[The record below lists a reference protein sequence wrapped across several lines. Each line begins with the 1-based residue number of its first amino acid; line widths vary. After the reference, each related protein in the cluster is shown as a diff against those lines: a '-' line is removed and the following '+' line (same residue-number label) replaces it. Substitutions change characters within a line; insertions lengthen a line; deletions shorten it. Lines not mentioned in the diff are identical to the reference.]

1 MRTAPKQRASRR
13 PPVVV
18 RAPIESHLPK
28 PPPSVVPRPRLFDRL
43 DAGTRDGALTLVSGP
58 PGAGKT
64 VLLTS
69 WLRARPGESRVWIP
83 LRESDRALF
92 WQQVLDAVRPVLG
105 REMPLRT
112 LDAPGDDASPA
123 FLERFVR
130 AVEDLDHPLVLVVD
144 DLHLAAPP
152 AIAAL
157 DRVLRAPPQQLHFV
171 VASRIDPAL
180 PLHVLRIAGDLAEIR
195 AHDLAFERAEAHE
208 LFTGMDIELDER
220 ELTALV
226 ERTEGWAAG
235 LRLCGLSMRATPGD
249 HGVLER
255 FAVDERPASEFLAS
269 EVLSIQTPDIRDFL
283 LRTSIVE
290 SLDGELANEL
300 SGRTDGERVLERL
313 YHDNV
318 FVERVGTDG
327 HVYRYHQLFGA
338 LLRAEASY
346 ELPGELGSL
355 HARAALCLVRRGQAA
370 AAVKHAEEAHADDL
384 LATLLAE
391 EWAAV
396 YASAVDLRSI
406 APGDGRPQAPPSPV
420 TEAFSALLRVASG
433 SARGEAALLADAEAR
448 RDAVPPEARP
458 GFEAL
463 ARYASA
469 LAARARGNFAAAEKL
484 AALGLENVAVEARS
498 ASAEDG
504 RRALGLATL
513 GAAQLWQ
520 GAIEEARASLEE
532 AVDVARRTGTTP
544 AEVDALAHLALIE
557 LDAGQLRRGVRIAR
571 AALDLE
577 RIQAQIT
584 PAGVV
589 ARLVLA
595 ATNYAWGDL
604 ETAEA
609 SLASAG
615 AVTRRT
621 GDVPGRVLAALVAA
635 AVALS
640 ESGESAD
647 DALLRLRS
655 VRRRAPALGPALG
668 GRMAA
673 LEARLLAKTARLDEA
688 AAAVEDAGADADMAV
703 AAARV
708 ELARGAPADALAA
721 LARRRGARAYPEIE
735 ARVTEAVARRA
746 LGDEEA
752 ALGALEAA
760 LALAEPE
767 AVRRPFLDGG
777 GAIRELL
784 AAHLRRSNSHRWLAA
799 ELAASLDG
807 RTATDGIAPAELLE
821 ALSDREAEV
830 LRYLPTIMSNADI
843 ASELFV
849 SVNTVKTHVK
859 SIYRKLGAT
868 RRQDAVRRARQLRL
882 L

>member
-1 MRTAPKQRASRR
+1 M
-13 PPVVV
+13 
-18 RAPIESHLPK
+18 
-28 PPPSVVPRPRLFDRL
+28 
-43 DAGTRDGALTLVSGP
+43 GT
-58 PGAGKT
+58 
-64 VLLTS
+64 
-69 WLRARPGESRVWIP
+69 
-83 LRESDRALF
+83 
-92 WQQVLDAVRPVLG
+92 
-105 REMPLRT
+105 
-112 LDAPGDDASPA
+112 SP
-123 FLERFVR
+123 
-130 AVEDLDHPLVLVVD
+130 
-144 DLHLAAPP
+144 
-152 AIAAL
+152 
-157 DRVLRAPPQQLHFV
+157 Q
-171 VASRIDPAL
+171 
-180 PLHVLRIAGDLAEIR
+180 
-195 AHDLAFERAEAHE
+195 
-208 LFTGMDIELDER
+208 
-220 ELTALV
+220 
-226 ERTEGWAAG
+226 
-235 LRLCGLSMRATPGD
+235 
-249 HGVLER
+249 
-255 FAVDERPASEFLAS
+255 
-269 EVLSIQTPDIRDFL
+269 
-283 LRTSIVE
+283 
-290 SLDGELANEL
+290 
-300 SGRTDGERVLERL
+300 
-313 YHDNV
+313 
-318 FVERVGTDG
+318 
-327 HVYRYHQLFGA
+327 
-338 LLRAEASY
+338 
-346 ELPGELGSL
+346 
-355 HARAALCLVRRGQAA
+355 
-370 AAVKHAEEAHADDL
+370 
-384 LATLLAE
+384 
-391 EWAAV
+391 
-396 YASAVDLRSI
+396 
-406 APGDGRPQAPPSPV
+406 
-420 TEAFSALLRVASG
+420 
-433 SARGEAALLADAEAR
+433 
-448 RDAVPPEARP
+448 
-458 GFEAL
+458 
-463 ARYASA
+463 
-469 LAARARGNFAAAEKL
+469 AEKL

-520 GAIEEARASLEE
+520 GATEEARASLEE

-688 AAAVEDAGADADMAV
+688 AAAVDDAGVDADMAV

-777 GAIRELL
+777 GAIRDLL

-807 RTATDGIAPAELLE
+807 RTAADGIAPAELLE